1 MSQPSPFAI
10 ASILGLLLA
19 ATPVAAAD
27 KLRLAVQ
34 KTGSVAWELEIIRL
48 RGLDKANDLEIETMD
63 LASPE
68 AGKIALRGGAADIVV
83 SDWLWV
89 SRERSLG
96 ADLVF
101 APYSS
106 TVGAVMVPGNSAI
119 ASLGDLKGK
128 KLAVAGGAIDKSW
141 LMLQALAK
149 RSGLDLKKD
158 ASLMF
163 GAPPL
168 LQEKTLQG
176 EADAALNF
184 WNFCADLEARGFRTI
199 IAMDDVERALGAK
212 GPVAMLGYVFD
223 GGFAAKNADAVN
235 RFLKITREAKEI
247 LAASPEEWQKLAP
260 RLGGKDEAT
269 LAIYRRRYAQ
279 GIPRRPIA
287 DEEADAKALYRVLAE
302 IGGADLV
309 GPARELDPGTYY
321 QRLSEK

>member
-1 MSQPSPFAI
+1 MSHPRRIAFCLIAAI
-10 ASILGLLLA
+10 L
-19 ATPVAAAD
+19 ATPAAAAD

-34 KTGSVAWELEIIRL
+34 KTGSVAWELDIIKAQ
-48 RGLDKANDLEIETMD
+48 GLDRANDLDLEITE

-96 ADLVF
+96 ANLVF

-106 TVGAVMVPGNSAI
+106 AIGAVMVPGSSSI
-119 ASLGDLKGK
+119 AGLADLRGK
-128 KLAVAGGAIDKSW
+128 KIAVAGGAIDKSW
-141 LMLQALAK
+141 LMLQALAR
-149 RSGLDLKKD
+149 RSGLDLRKD
-158 ASLMF
+158 ASPMF

-184 WNFCADLEARGFRTI
+184 WNFCADLEARGFKPL
-199 IAMDDVERALGAK
+199 IAMDEVEKALGAK

-223 GGFAAKNADAVN
+223 AGFAAKNASAID
-235 RFLKITREAKEI
+235 RFLKIAREAKEV
-247 LAASPEEWQKLAP
+247 LANSPGEWTKLGP
-260 RLGGKDEAT
+260 RLGAKDDKA
-269 LAIYRRRYAQ
+269 LAIYRRRYGE
-279 GIPRRPIA
+279 GIPRRPLA
-287 DEEADAKALYRVLAE
+287 DEEADAKTLYRVLAE

-309 GPARELDPGTYY
+309 GPARDLDPGTFYHGGPG
-321 QRLSEK
+321 K